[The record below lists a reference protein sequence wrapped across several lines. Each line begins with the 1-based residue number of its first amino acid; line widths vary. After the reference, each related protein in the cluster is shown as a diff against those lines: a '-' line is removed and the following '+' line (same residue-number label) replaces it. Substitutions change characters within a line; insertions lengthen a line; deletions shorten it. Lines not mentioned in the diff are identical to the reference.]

1 MKYVLN
7 QEEYNDLQR
16 AAECAQDK
24 SKVDKEAFMKQVI
37 TRLGEEIQ
45 KEARRSSFDDLGNAS
60 LNIHTLRRIIDNLR
74 TELTK

>member
-45 KEARRSSFDDLGNAS
+45 KEARRSSFGDLNTS
-60 LNIHTLRRIIDNLR
+60 LNIHTLRLIIENLR